1 MIDSRSRQDTLVE
14 IALVGLFGRVS
25 LPGSIGFQF
34 ALAIVI
40 DNSDTVMGLALSLA
54 LPRLMS
60 RRSAVIV
67 RSAADSSANW
77 RIEPTTILRCLR
89 LPSGPDSRHLNS
101 QTSGPFN
108 RLDRVILP
116 FCIVAP
122 FLLLVLFD
130 QNFLVGLLLWQIRG
144 EPEMQ
149 ADKITGRLCRSA
161 GMPRILVNSAIA

>member
-1 MIDSRSRQDTLVE
+1 
-14 IALVGLFGRVS
+14 
-25 LPGSIGFQF
+25 
-34 ALAIVI
+34 
-40 DNSDTVMGLALSLA
+40 MGCALSLA
-54 LPRLMS
+54 LSRLMS
-60 RRSAVIV
+60 RRSALIV

-130 QNFLVGLLLWQIRG
+130 QNFLVRLLLWQIKG

-149 ADKITGRLCRSA
+149 ANKITGTAVSISRYASDIGELSYSLMCF
-161 GMPRILVNSAIA
+161 PRGYNRAQTGSPY

>member
-1 MIDSRSRQDTLVE
+1 
-14 IALVGLFGRVS
+14 
-25 LPGSIGFQF
+25 
-34 ALAIVI
+34 
-40 DNSDTVMGLALSLA
+40 
-54 LPRLMS
+54 MS

-122 FLLLVLFD
+122 FLLLVLCD
-130 QNFLVGLLLWQIRG
+130 QNILVGLLLSQIRG

-149 ADKITGRLCRSA
+149 ANKIMGTAVSIRRYASDIGELNYSLRCFARGYNRAQTGS
-161 GMPRILVNSAIA
+161 PY

>member
-1 MIDSRSRQDTLVE
+1 
-14 IALVGLFGRVS
+14 
-25 LPGSIGFQF
+25 
-34 ALAIVI
+34 
-40 DNSDTVMGLALSLA
+40 MGLALSLA

-116 FCIVAP
+116 FWIVAP

-130 QNFLVGLLLWQIRG
+130 QNFLVWLLLWQIRG

-149 ADKITGRLCRSA
+149 ASKITGRLCPSA
-161 GMPRILVNSAIA
+161 GKPRIIGELSYCLRCFPRGYNRVQTGSS

>member
-1 MIDSRSRQDTLVE
+1 
-14 IALVGLFGRVS
+14 
-25 LPGSIGFQF
+25 
-34 ALAIVI
+34 
-40 DNSDTVMGLALSLA
+40 MGLALSLA

-67 RSAADSSANW
+67 RSAADSSANR

-122 FLLLVLFD
+122 FLLLVLCD
-130 QNFLVGLLLWQIRG
+130 QNFSVGLLLGKIRG
-144 EPEMQ
+144 EPEMP
-149 ADKITGRLCRSA
+149 ANKITGTAWSIRRYASDIGELNYSFRPFPSRYIQA
-161 GMPRILVNSAIA
+161 